1 MGNKRN
7 RERKCDHTR
16 DDALLNLRL
25 RLSNL
30 KRQCREDNI
39 ERTSNDNVNR
49 DLDPNID

>member
-30 KRQCREDNI
+30 RIHCREDNV
-39 ERTSNDNVNR
+39 ERTSDDNANR
-49 DLDPNID
+49 DLDPNIG